1 MLFTVRIVPAG
12 VSTWMGGSDSHQST
26 IAEAGAAPANENAAA
41 ITAAGRILV
50 SFISVLRVES
60 VTDATNGVDK
70 SPLAPRLQLL
80 ANARHVHLERVRF
93 GTGILRPDRFRQLG
107 VGHEAATVAHERR
120 EDPELDARQ
129 AQSPAPSLGGA
140 LAQVKGHVADHQP
153 RVAVAS
159 MPADDRL
166 HAGHQLLERERLR
179 DIIVGAH
186 LQAGDP
192 VAHR

>member
-1 MLFTVRIVPAG
+1 MLLTKRFAPAG
-12 VSTWMGGSDSHQST
+12 VTTWMGGSDSHQST
-26 IAEAGAAPANENAAA
+26 IAEAGAAPAKANAAA
-41 ITAAGRILV
+41 TTAAGRILV
-50 SFISVLRVES
+50 SFISVLRVEP
-60 VTDATNGVDK
+60 VTDASNGVDK

-93 GTGILRPDRFRQLG
+93 GTGVLRPNRLRQLG
-107 VGHEAATVAHERR
+107 IGHEAATVAHERR

-129 AQSPAPSLGGA
+129 AESPAPSFGGA
-140 LAQVKGHVADHQP
+140 LAQVEGHVANHQP

-159 MPADDRL
+159 VPADDRL
-166 HAGHQLLERERLR
+166 DAGHQLLERERLR

-192 VAHR
+192 